1 MSKADRTG
9 FWASSHEFQKPS
21 EEEHVAQMA
30 VGITGN
36 CTLVI
41 QLRTLRLPR
50 KEITMS
56 LLVVSVATKPVT
68 SEAMLFSNSE
78 SVVVF
83 AGGKSQYIRSRT
95 FHDVRN

>member
-1 MSKADRTG
+1 M
-9 FWASSHEFQKPS
+9 
-21 EEEHVAQMA
+21 AQMA

-83 AGGKSQYIRSRT
+83 AGGKSQYI
-95 FHDVRN
+95 